1 MSDHAE
7 VASSSEPYAK
17 RWKALVVLSLSLLVI
32 SLDNT
37 ILNTAL
43 PSLRDDLGASA
54 GNLQWIVDAYILVFA
69 GLLLTAGSLGDRFGR
84 KRALQ
89 FGLTVFAV
97 GSIGSAL
104 STSVDALTAS
114 RALMGVGGAFIM
126 PSTLSIITVMF
137 PPGERAKAIGA
148 WGAISGLGIVLGPL
162 AGGALLEVFDWSAVF
177 WLNVPGALGA
187 IVAGVK
193 LIPESRDPAARRID
207 LPGAVLSMV
216 GLTAIVW
223 AIIEAPSQGW
233 LDPGVVAAAGLGT
246 GAMAAFLAWQRRAPH
261 PMLDLGVFRN
271 PRFSASSASLSLLF
285 AALLGSVFLLT
296 QHLQSVLGY
305 SALEA
310 GLAITPLGVAVIATS
325 IVSTRLAARHG
336 AKILVSLGMS
346 TVAVGFLVLASVG
359 ADSGYPPIAISL
371 VLLGLGIGMAMAPA
385 TDAIMGSV
393 ALEHSSVGSAMNDT
407 TRMMGGALGVAIMGS
422 LLSGKYAAEMSD
434 PLAALPPQ
442 AAGVAES
449 SVGGAAAVAAQ
460 LPAPAAEA
468 LQSAAGAAFVSGMGT
483 AALVG
488 AGLAGVGA
496 VIAAIWLPARESP
509 EVSEPE
515 TGIEIPPG
523 AATA

>member
-1 MSDHAE
+1 MSDQREA
-7 VASSSEPYAK
+7 VSSSEPYAK
-17 RWKALVVLSLSLLVI
+17 RWKALIVLSLSLLVI

-43 PSLRDDLGASA
+43 PSLRDDLGAS
-54 GNLQWIVDAYILVFA
+54 GGDLQWIVDAYILVFA
-69 GLLLTAGSLGDRFGR
+69 GLLLTAGALGDRFGR

-97 GSIGSAL
+97 GSVSSAL
-104 STSVDALTAS
+104 ATSVDTLTAS

-126 PSTLSIITVMF
+126 PSTLSIITVIF

-177 WLNVPGALGA
+177 WVNVPVALIALG
-187 IVAGVK
+187 AGVK

-207 LPGAVLSMV
+207 VPGAVLSMV

-223 AIIEAPSQGW
+223 AIIEAPVHGW
-233 LDPGVVAAAGLGT
+233 LDTGVVAAAGLGT
-246 GAMAAFLAWQRRAPH
+246 AAMAAFLAWQRRTTH
-261 PMLDLGVFRN
+261 PMLDLSVFRN
-271 PRFSASSASLSLLF
+271 ARFSASSAALSLLF

-310 GLAITPLGVAVIATS
+310 GVAITPLGVAVIATS
-325 IVSTRLAARHG
+325 IVSTRLADRFG
-336 AKILVSLGMS
+336 TKVLVSVGMS
-346 TVAVGFLVLASVG
+346 TVAAGLLVLAAVT
-359 ADSGYPPIAISL
+359 ADSGYPPIAVSL

-422 LLSGKYAAEMSD
+422 VLSGKYAAAMAD
-434 PLAALPPQ
+434 PLAALPPE

-468 LQSAAGAAFVSGMGT
+468 LQSAAAAAFVSGMGT

-488 AGLAGVGA
+488 AALVGAGA
-496 VIAAIWLPARESP
+496 VIAAIWLPAREGAEASDP
-509 EVSEPE
+509 EPSL
-515 TGIEIPPG
+515 EISSS

>member
-1 MSDHAE
+1 MSQHAE
-7 VASSSEPYAK
+7 VASSKEPYAK
-17 RWKALVVLSLSLLVI
+17 RWKALIVLALSLLII

-43 PSLRDDLGASA
+43 PALRDDLGAS
-54 GNLQWIVDAYILVFA
+54 GGDLQWIVDAYILVFA

-89 FGLTVFAV
+89 VGLTVFAV
-97 GSIGSAL
+97 GSISSAL
-104 STSVDALTAS
+104 ATSVDALTAS
-114 RALMGVGGAFIM
+114 RALMGIGGAFIM

-177 WLNVPGALGA
+177 WLNVPIALIA
-187 IVAGVK
+187 IVAGLK
-193 LIPESRDPAARRID
+193 LVPESRDPVARRID

-223 AIIEAPSQGW
+223 AIIEAPVAGW
-233 LDPGVVAAAGLGT
+233 TDSSVLAAAGLGT
-246 GAMAAFLAWQRRAPH
+246 AAMAAFLAWQRHTPH
-261 PMLDLGVFRN
+261 PMLDLSVFRN
-271 PRFSASSASLSLLF
+271 PRFSASSAALSLLF

-305 SALEA
+305 SPLEA
-310 GLAITPLGVAVIATS
+310 GLAITPLGIAVIATS
-325 IVSTRLAARHG
+325 IVSTRLAERHG
-336 AKILVSLGMS
+336 AKVLVSLGMA
-346 TVAVGFLVLASVG
+346 TVAGGLLVLAAVS
-359 ADSGYPPIAISL
+359 ADSGYAPIAASL

-422 LLSGKYAAEMSD
+422 VLSGRYAADMAE
-434 PLAALPPQ
+434 PLAAMPPE

-449 SVGGAAAVAAQ
+449 SVGGAAAVAAH

-488 AGLAGVGA
+488 AALVGTGA
-496 VIAAIWLPARESP
+496 LVAAIWLPAREAP
-509 EVSEPE
+509 EASEPE
-515 TGIEIPPG
+515 ATVEIPAS